1 MLGLFIIY
9 FGLAV
14 WSCFPS
20 EAQKE
25 EYLARRRAR
34 ESKWAALEAEHE
46 EAKRQGLIEG
56 LPANSP
62 ETPGLQSGMNPMTP
76 RTFAFNKLGGT
87 KNKSREKPARTPT
100 VEVSHA
106 DDIEQA
112 QPMHTNYNP
121 QMTGANAVSGIGEAR
136 GSGGDLPLRNHF
148 STPRPTSPTYALRS
162 PGLPTSPL
170 NMGFGGNG
178 KSPEVQ
184 QGENVAGP
192 SSPPQQTSPMFFP
205 PPPKKEIKQKGK
217 K

>member
-1 MLGLFIIY
+1 MFLMLTKATMYILHVFPPILSCLVHGVLIALYTVAVYYQGSADNTDPEHKSNGPVWYITKNCSVTKNKNLVGYCKQAKATFALTTTMLGLFIIY

-106 DDIEQA
+106 DDIE
-112 QPMHTNYNP
+112 
-121 QMTGANAVSGIGEAR
+121 
-136 GSGGDLPLRNHF
+136 
-148 STPRPTSPTYALRS
+148 
-162 PGLPTSPL
+162 
-170 NMGFGGNG
+170 
-178 KSPEVQ
+178 
-184 QGENVAGP
+184 
-192 SSPPQQTSPMFFP
+192 
-205 PPPKKEIKQKGK
+205 
-217 K
+217 